1 VALDIVVVNYH
12 TPEDLKLFLD
22 SVDRFPPAC
31 PSTLT
36 VIDVAAEAEVTTF
49 DWAGGV
55 GTVHGIIGNI
65 GYARACNYG
74 ATRGSGD
81 VIALFNADIEVTA
94 GALDACHDALQ
105 AEASWGILGPRQI
118 DNRRRLR
125 HAGIFG
131 THAKPVHRGWQ
142 ELDRGQ
148 YTDVRDAVTVSG
160 SAYFVKRQVWNELTN
175 CPQYR
180 DIAPSAL
187 GAFLPTQH
195 YYEETW
201 CSYHAWAHDYR
212 VIYFGP
218 VTIFHQ
224 WHRASPVGGWAER
237 QMPNSRD
244 YFRSACDLHGI
255 PRD

>member
-1 VALDIVVVNYH
+1 MALDIIVVNYH
-12 TPEDLKLFLD
+12 TPDDLRLFRESLE
-22 SVDRFPPAC
+22 RYPPTC

-36 VIDVAAEAEVTTF
+36 VIDVATKARVFTF
-49 DWAGGV
+49 DWKGRPGV
-55 GTVHGIIGNI
+55 LHGVMNNI

-74 ATRGSGD
+74 AARTGGD
-81 VIALFNADIEVTA
+81 VIALFNADIELTA

-105 AEASWGILGPRQI
+105 ANETWGILGPRQI
-118 DNRRRLR
+118 DHRRRIR

-131 THAKPVHRGWQ
+131 THTKPVHRGWQ
-142 ELDRGQ
+142 EPDRGQ
-148 YTDVRDAVTVSG
+148 YADIREAVTVSG
-160 SAYFVKRQVWNELTN
+160 SAYFVKRSVWNELT
-175 CPQYR
+175 CCALYR
-180 DIAPSAL
+180 DIAPDAQ

-201 CSYHAWAHDYR
+201 CSYHAWAHGHR
-212 VIYFGP
+212 VMYFGSA
-218 VTIFHQ
+218 TIVHK

-237 QMPNSRD
+237 QMPISRD